1 MCSRISHGVTV
12 SAKRY
17 RVRPLGGAPGSC
29 SGRLGSDLLC
39 VAAIGGD
46 YRSRDQLRLRI
57 PLAGAHER
65 KIQQLQTAPR
75 GGHHLHS
82 LAFRSGVAR
91 NDLQCNARMIIIVLR
106 MIAEPL
112 GGLRT
117 HVHVLARAVLHEGFQ
132 QRACQVSGH
141 ALNGEAGRGD
151 YLASESFALMNH
163 IQSMSDCTSR
173 IALEVVARYARAQR
187 ERMTV
192 MAAAAQ
198 SAAAESCA
206 HELLPGVFA
215 DAIDPG
221 TGNLRRSPPRTA
233 DRSPAC
239 LSNYRARLRGAVPDT
254 FSPIRLHRV
263 KFGCTSVL
271 LTSLRVSAIVFRA
284 GRKSRLLRLLV
295 LALATIRLGSG
306 AHPYDR

>member
-46 YRSRDQLRLRI
+46 SRSRDQLRLRI

-106 MIAEPL
+106 MIAESL

-151 YLASESFALMNH
+151 YLGERAL
-163 IQSMSDCTSR
+163 R
-173 IALEVVARYARAQR
+173 IDEPYPVDERLYVAQ
-187 ERMTV
+187 
-192 MAAAAQ
+192 
-198 SAAAESCA
+198 
-206 HELLPGVFA
+206 
-215 DAIDPG
+215 
-221 TGNLRRSPPRTA
+221 
-233 DRSPAC
+233 
-239 LSNYRARLRGAVPDT
+239 YRP
-254 FSPIRLHRV
+254 
-263 KFGCTSVL
+263 
-271 LTSLRVSAIVFRA
+271 
-284 GRKSRLLRLLV
+284 
-295 LALATIRLGSG
+295 LALGKGNHLGTLHSEAL
-306 AHPYDR
+306 AHPDPVFGVGLLDTPETRIVRRISGLAVQRGHSSGDIFQEATASSPVRSGGNTVDVLCSSGSSGFRVELNDQND